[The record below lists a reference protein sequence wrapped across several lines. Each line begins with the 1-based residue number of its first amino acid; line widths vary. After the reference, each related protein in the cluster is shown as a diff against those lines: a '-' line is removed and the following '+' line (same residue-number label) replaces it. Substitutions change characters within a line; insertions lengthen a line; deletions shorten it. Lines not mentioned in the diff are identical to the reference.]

1 MWKVQIFYVNICH
14 KNVTGAVDGHM
25 PTLNMIDG
33 NSGPLSFQL
42 TLSTSLPLCPLAVR
56 NYKRRDPVIHTTHT
70 QCLKFVVLVVW
81 VRACMCIGTYHNT
94 NAFCYILFVP
104 TFSSCNAFV
113 TETSKSIFPL
123 TLTNTPT
130 LFCPLCNRVY
140 VWGHTLC

>member
-14 KNVTGAVDGHM
+14 KNVTVAVDGHM
-25 PTLNMIDG
+25 PTSNMINV

-81 VRACMCIGTYHNT
+81 VRACMCIWTYHNT
-94 NAFCYILFVP
+94 NAFV
-104 TFSSCNAFV
+104 TFFLCQHSAAAMLLLQRHQSQYFHWHSL
-113 TETSKSIFPL
+113 THQHFFPL
-123 TLTNTPT
+123 
-130 LFCPLCNRVY
+130 CKRVY